1 MRKFVLLVFC
11 LIIESIYVVAQTSQ
25 IHEWQK
31 KRLTQTSSPSLRTS
45 SFDGK
50 ELDYGILVG
59 AVNSLT
65 DIGNGTQKITDLQY
79 QTTNVS
85 VGTYVRYRFAKHF
98 GVSGTLNYG
107 KISGHDSLT
116 PDNGPYEQFKQ
127 FTNNIVEM
135 AFRGEIYFTRKQYKN
150 GKITEKNNNL
160 YIYGG
165 VAGFYNL
172 PELTI
177 SMWGTNNYKNTA
189 SIPNEGNTSN
199 GNIVLDS
206 AKNISYSS
214 GYSPSNYCFAVPVG
228 FGVNHT
234 FHNNWRIGLDVG
246 YRFAFTD
253 YLDGF
258 TSSNNTRNDSY
269 MFTNLTIGYVIKYS
283 DTFKLKYGKRKFN
296 KRYYW

>member
-160 YIYGG
+160 SSVRIYK
-165 VAGFYNL
+165 L
-172 PELTI
+172 
-177 SMWGTNNYKNTA
+177 
-189 SIPNEGNTSN
+189 
-199 GNIVLDS
+199 
-206 AKNISYSS
+206 
-214 GYSPSNYCFAVPVG
+214 
-228 FGVNHT
+228 
-234 FHNNWRIGLDVG
+234 
-246 YRFAFTD
+246 
-253 YLDGF
+253 
-258 TSSNNTRNDSY
+258 
-269 MFTNLTIGYVIKYS
+269 IK
-283 DTFKLKYGKRKFN
+283 FLKLKLFFIK
-296 KRYYW
+296 